1 MSAQVNLVAFDGAS
15 TPVSHTLAPV
25 GVSKNPVDGTVAEW
39 RELLSAV
46 PAYANVSFLAKC
58 KLQKNGM
65 WRVEVRAS
73 VPVME
78 TVSGQNAAGYTA
90 APKIAY
96 TNVVSA
102 VGYFHERSTTLERRL
117 VRQLMV
123 NALGGVVTSVAPVTT
138 GNVAELFDNL
148 ISPS

>member
-1 MSAQVNLVAFDGAS
+1 MSAQVNLVAYDGAG
-15 TPVSHTLAPV
+15 TPVIHTLAPV
-25 GVSKNPVDGTVAEW
+25 GVKQTVEGVIAEW
-39 RELLSAV
+39 RELLSTV
-46 PAYANVSFLAKC
+46 PAYANVAAVSKC

-65 WRVEVRAS
+65 WRVEFRAT

-78 TVSGQNAAGYTA
+78 SVSGANAAGYTA

-96 TNVVSA
+96 SNVVSV

-117 VRQLMV
+117 IRQLAC
-123 NALGGVVTSVAPVTT
+123 NALNGIATSVAPITT
-138 GNVAELFDNL
+138 GNIPELFDNL